1 MRRTAS
7 TAPVAPVA
15 VAVLA
20 IGALVMTA
28 GCSTKSSTGG
38 NAASTGTS
46 TPKSSGD
53 PGQGVTAK
61 TIKIGITYPD
71 LAAIRNIVNID
82 HGDYKAAYTAV
93 IDDVNAHGGVDGRM
107 LVPVFAPVNP
117 IGTAPADTACT
128 KLTEDNKVFAVL
140 GSADNPTC
148 YITTHAVALV
158 GTSVS
163 PDQAQG
169 AKAPWFSTAL
179 TDDHNLVKVLD
190 AVNKKAV
197 FTEHKVAVVG
207 QSGDETAVQDVAVP
221 ELKKLGVDVVQTAIN
236 SAPTSDINAGYQ
248 QYGLIA
254 RKFQSSGADVV
265 VAVGQAGTGWPKA
278 LQVNRSSYLP
288 RLVAGSYNSLS
299 AYVADTSGN
308 DPAVLQNAVTGSN
321 NPPPAVSW
329 NDPAMKS
336 CVALV
341 QQAEPNAKINNPIT
355 ATAKTPNTWVSPSY
369 ACQNVALFVAIAK
382 AAGSTLNNATFN
394 QGGES
399 LTNVVI
405 PGFGGVP
412 LHYGPESHDGNG
424 AIYLANYD
432 AARRNLVIEQNPT

>member
-1 MRRTAS
+1 
-7 TAPVAPVA
+7 VI
-15 VAVLA
+15 A
-20 IGALVMTA
+20 IGALAVA
-28 GCSTKSSTGG
+28 GCSTKSSAGDSAT
-38 NAASTGTS
+38 
-46 TPKSSGD
+46 SSG
-53 PGQGVTAK
+53 PMVSSSPGVSGQGVTAR
-61 TIKIGITYPD
+61 TIKVGITYPD

-93 IDDVNAHGGVDGRM
+93 IDEVNKQGGIDGRT

-128 KLTEDNKVFAVL
+128 KLTEDEKVFAVL
-140 GSADNPTC
+140 GSATNPGC

-163 PDQAQG
+163 PSQAQG

-190 AVNKKAV
+190 ALDKKGA
-197 FTEHKVAVVG
+197 FKGHKVAVVG
-207 QSGDETAVQDVAVP
+207 QSGDESAVRSVAIP
-221 ELKKLGVDVVQTAIN
+221 ELKKLGANVVQTAIN
-236 SAPTSDINAGYQ
+236 SAPTNDVNAEYQ

-254 RKFQSSGADVV
+254 RKFQSFGADVV

-288 RLVAGSYNSLS
+288 RLVAGSFNSLS
-299 AYVADTSGN
+299 AYVADNSGN
-308 DPAVLQNAVTGSN
+308 DPEVLQGAVTGSS
-321 NPPPAVSW
+321 NPSHSVGW
-329 NDPAMKS
+329 TDPAMKS

-341 QQAEPNAKINNPIT
+341 RQAEPNADINDPIT
-355 ATAKTPNTWVSPSY
+355 ATAKTPNTWVSPTA

-382 AAGSTLNNATFN
+382 AAGTTLNDATFN

-399 LTNVVI
+399 LTGVLI
-405 PGFGGVP
+405 PGFAGVA
-412 LHYGPESHDGNG
+412 LHYGPDKHDGDG
-424 AIYLANYD
+424 AIYLSNYD
-432 AARRNLVIEQNPT
+432 TAQRNLVTDQSPS